1 MRTKVTAEVPV
12 HPRWL
17 VGYQAFSD
25 AYQLPDDGL
34 GLYAIRLRFGLDDPR
49 VAAAESITGGN
60 DDKKCDVVY
69 LDRERGVAVVA
80 QCYQATTARASAPA
94 NKASDLNTAVAWL
107 LTADLAAVPEGLR
120 PRAEELREAL
130 QSGDIS
136 ELHIWYVHNL
146 PESANVKAELN
157 VAEDAARRHLQ
168 DSRSVTV
175 FAREVGT
182 ATFSELYD
190 ASDRPIAVTEEFDL
204 KIPDAIEVASGNWSS
219 VLTVVPGRWLFD
231 LFQDHREDLFSANVR
246 DYLGSRAS
254 DANIN
259 NGIKSTASD
268 SPEDFFIYNNGVTAL
283 VLDYSLSR
291 RTRSGRTLTVR
302 GVSIVNG
309 AQTTGSLG
317 NLAVR
322 PSEDLR
328 VAVRFV
334 RCDDTDVV
342 ENLVR
347 FNNSQ
352 NRIQA
357 ADFRSKDRIQERLR
371 AEFVDIDGANYE
383 GGRRGGAS
391 DAMRRT
397 RAMLPS
403 YTVGQV
409 LTAFH
414 GDPLTA
420 YDKKSDIWVNDSLY
434 SHVFNERTTAPHVVF
449 CYSLLEAITTR
460 QLQLARKAKANEAM
474 TEAEQREYTFLR
486 QKGANY
492 LLVSAISRGIETILA
507 RPVANRF
514 DLIFDPCV
522 PMADAASAWDRVLA
536 SVLPFVRQLDPAFTR
551 GRLAREELDR
561 AVDQFGSMVEAM
573 AATQPT
579 MFQDFAD
586 RVSAN

>member
-1 MRTKVTAEVPV
+1 M
-12 HPRWL
+12 
-17 VGYQAFSD
+17 
-25 AYQLPDDGL
+25 
-34 GLYAIRLRFGLDDPR
+34 
-49 VAAAESITGGN
+49 
-60 DDKKCDVVY
+60 
-69 LDRERGVAVVA
+69 
-80 QCYQATTARASAPA
+80 
-94 NKASDLNTAVAWL
+94 
-107 LTADLAAVPEGLR
+107 
-120 PRAEELREAL
+120 
-130 QSGDIS
+130 
-136 ELHIWYVHNL
+136 
-146 PESANVKAELN
+146 
-157 VAEDAARRHLQ
+157 
-168 DSRSVTV
+168 
-175 FAREVGT
+175 
-182 ATFSELYD
+182 
-190 ASDRPIAVTEEFDL
+190 
-204 KIPDAIEVASGNWSS
+204 KIPDAIEITSANWSS
-219 VLTVVPGRWLFD
+219 LLTVVPGGWLFD

-259 NGIKSTASD
+259 NGIKTTASD
-268 SPEDFFIYNNGVTAL
+268 APDDFFIYNNGVTAL
-283 VLDYSLSR
+283 VLDYSLGR

-317 NLAVR
+317 NLPVR
-322 PSEDLR
+322 PNEDLR

-334 RCDDTDVV
+334 RCDDTDIVDD
-342 ENLVR
+342 LVR

-357 ADFRSKDRIQERLR
+357 ADFRSKDRIQDRLR
-371 AEFVDIDGANYE
+371 TEFSMIDGANYE

-434 SHVFNERTTAPHVVF
+434 SHVFNDRTTALHVIF
-449 CYSLLEAITTR
+449 CYSLLEAVTTR
-460 QLQLARKAKANEAM
+460 QLQLARKAKAGEAM
-474 TEAEQREYTFLR
+474 TEAEQREYAFLR

-492 LLVSAISRGIETILA
+492 LLVNAISRGIETILG

-514 DLIFDPCV
+514 DLVFDPCLS
-522 PMADAASAWDRVLA
+522 MADAALAWDKVLA

-579 MFQDFAD
+579 MFREFSD
-586 RVSAN
+586 RVRSA